1 MQRLK
6 FESGTLILENADEKE
21 NVPNAFVWDSRT
33 KHFRA
38 PAYKYRE
45 IITEFV
51 RTKTEYEDEAK
62 NYADFDFRQKFQ
74 FNTETLSNRFNRS
87 VEGK

>member
-1 MQRLK
+1 MIILK
-6 FESGTLILENADEKE
+6 FESGTLILDGADKKDT
-21 NVPNAFVWDSRT
+21 VPKAFVWDERT

-51 RTKTEYEDEAK
+51 R
-62 NYADFDFRQKFQ
+62 QQ
-74 FNTETLSNRFNRS
+74 NRIRRRS
-87 VEGK
+87 KKLCGF